1 MKNRFTMDQA
11 MAEASRCLLC
21 HEPPCSTDCPAGT
34 DPGKFIRQMRLRNL
48 KGAVA
53 TVRRNNPL
61 AGACGVLCP
70 TARLCQKGCS
80 ASGIDR
86 PIDIGALQRF
96 LVEYGWSIDF
106 NPLEAA
112 ESNGIRVAVVGA
124 GPSGLAC
131 AADLALAGFQV
142 TVIEALD
149 HAGGVPGHALPEH
162 RLPRTFVEREIE
174 DIAAL
179 GVALEYG
186 RAIETRDELEGLF
199 AEGYQAVYLATG
211 AWTPSSLQVEGSD
224 ADGVWDAMTFLR
236 KAKAERDAM
245 TAALEGKRV
254 AVIGGGDTAMDVAVS
269 ATVCGAADVYVIY
282 RRSYLQMPGEPD
294 EKLDALAAGVHFV
307 VLSQPQEYTTDGDG
321 KIDGVRVQSTRL
333 GDADESGRRSPVPME
348 GVEYT
353 LPVDMVVE
361 AIGLGPSPQVRQ
373 LQLIRF
379 DGASRFLVEPA
390 TGQTSAANVFAGGDA
405 VRGPDLVV
413 RAVADGRKAA
423 AAIAET
429 LVREVTR

>member
-1 MKNRFTMDQA
+1 MKSRFTMDQA
-11 MAEASRCLLC
+11 LAEASRCLLC

-53 TVRRNNPL
+53 TVKRNNPL

-80 ASGIDR
+80 ATGIDR

-96 LVEYGWSIDF
+96 LVEYGWSIGLQ
-106 NPLEAA
+106 PLQAV

-149 HAGGVPGHALPEH
+149 HAGGIPGHALPEH
-162 RLPRTFVEREIE
+162 RLPRTFVDREIE

-179 GVALEYG
+179 GVAFEYN
-186 RAIETRDELEGLF
+186 RAIANREELEALF
-199 AEGYQAVYLATG
+199 TEGYQAVYLATG
-211 AWTPSSLQVEGSD
+211 AWEPSTLAVDGSG

-236 KAKAERDAM
+236 RAKSDRAGMARILA
-245 TAALEGKRV
+245 GKRV

-269 ATVCGAADVYVIY
+269 ASVCGAADVYVIY

-294 EKLDALAAGVHFV
+294 EKLDALTAGVHFV
-307 VLSQPQEYTTDGDG
+307 VLSQPQEYTTGGDG
-321 KIDGVRVQSTRL
+321 KVDGVRVQGTRL
-333 GDADESGRRSPVPME
+333 GDPDASGRRSPVPME

-361 AIGLGPSPQVRQ
+361 AIGLGPSPEVRR
-373 LQLIRF
+373 LQLVRF
-379 DGASRFLVEPA
+379 DQGSRILVEPA

-413 RAVADGRKAA
+413 RAVADGRRAA

-429 LVREVTR
+429 LVKEVTR

>member
-1 MKNRFTMDQA
+1 MKSTFTMDQA

-96 LVEYGWSIDF
+96 LVEYGWSIGF
-106 NPLEAA
+106 EPFEAPT
-112 ESNGIRVAVVGA
+112 SNGIRVAVVGA

-131 AADLALAGFQV
+131 AADLAHAGFEV

-149 HAGGVPGHALPEH
+149 HAGGIPGHALPDH
-162 RLPRTFVEREIE
+162 RLPRTFVDREIG

-186 RAIETRDELEGLF
+186 RAIETREQLEGLF
-199 AEGYQAVYLATG
+199 AEDYQAVYLATG
-211 AWTPSSLQVEGSD
+211 AWTPASLSVDGGE

-236 KAKAERDAM
+236 RAKGDRDAM
-245 TAALEGKRV
+245 TEAIAGKRV

-269 ATVCGAADVYVIY
+269 ATVCDAADVYVIY

-307 VLSQPQEYTTDGDG
+307 VLSQPQEYTTDGAG
-321 KIDGVRVQSTRL
+321 KVNGVRIRSTRL
-333 GDADESGRRSPVPME
+333 GDPDESGRRSPIPIE
-348 GVEYT
+348 GVEHT
-353 LPVDMVVE
+353 LPVDVVVE
-361 AIGLGPSPQVRQ
+361 AIGLGASPQVRQ
-373 LQLIRF
+373 LELVRF
-379 DGASRFLVEPA
+379 DGASRILVESD

-413 RAVADGRKAA
+413 RAVADGRRAA
-423 AAIAET
+423 AAITEA
-429 LVREVTR
+429 LVEEVTL